1 MTKTAKT
8 RGKKTNTVEKKS
20 ESRDI
25 SAYVCRAMVYGAIS
39 GHGITRDSIEKICAK
54 YSDDNPKVDITKLP
68 IVMVSDDGTPEN
80 RAIVFLA
87 KKYCKKCSV
96 VSTDGK
102 TVLIVGTAAKEIV
115 SKLDFTN
122 CGVQKLKTKMRVSC
136 TFPLNK
142 KLKCFD
148 GEKVSDHIKTKKQ

>member
-1 MTKTAKT
+1 MTKPSKT
-8 RGKKTNTVEKKS
+8 NSKKTNVVEKKS

-39 GHGITRDSIEKICAK
+39 GHGITRESIEKICAK

-68 IVMVSDDGTPEN
+68 IVMVSDDGTTEN
-80 RAIVFLA
+80 HAIVSLA

-96 VSTDGK
+96 VSDDGK

-115 SKLDFTN
+115 SKLDFAN
-122 CGVQKLKTKMRVSC
+122 CEVQKLKTKTRVSC
-136 TFPLNK
+136 AFPLNK
-142 KLKCFD
+142 KLKCFG
-148 GEKVSDHIKTKKQ
+148 GEKVSDHIEVKK